1 MKNHNNKGDF
11 MKKIASVL
19 AVAIVCTIMIG
30 CAHTGVG
37 HGLSMK
43 NMGKE
48 KVVEKNGSRPDWAID
63 KPMYTKDG
71 ILYAGGMF
79 TDAPNLSKG
88 LMVANKQAQ
97 AKIVES
103 IRTKLRNDFTYASEG
118 LDIDQTML
126 EQILNTTT
134 NEMIVS
140 GFFQN
145 KQYYEKKEVQGL
157 SGFSYKYDCYAL
169 AEITKENYMK
179 ALDDAFNKNKNDV
192 SEAFRQKVEKRQE
205 EFFNKEALSQETN
218 SN

>member
-43 NMGKE
+43 NMWKE

-79 TDAPNLSKG
+79 TDAPNLSKDWW
-88 LMVANKQAQ
+88 LPTNRLKQ
-97 AKIVES
+97 K
-103 IRTKLRNDFTYASEG
+103 
-118 LDIDQTML
+118 
-126 EQILNTTT
+126 
-134 NEMIVS
+134 
-140 GFFQN
+140 
-145 KQYYEKKEVQGL
+145 
-157 SGFSYKYDCYAL
+157 
-169 AEITKENYMK
+169 
-179 ALDDAFNKNKNDV
+179 
-192 SEAFRQKVEKRQE
+192 
-205 EFFNKEALSQETN
+205 
-218 SN
+218 